1 MYKIIKCM
9 DYKGCIKNFIYDF
22 SDSEDEK
29 RFNSKFIL
37 LTKKL
42 KEDFSII
49 ELDTKNITEYVYN
62 KGYTKKV
69 LEEK

>member
-1 MYKIIKCM
+1 M
-9 DYKGCIKNFIYDF
+9 DYKGCIKNFIYDL
-22 SDSEDEK
+22 SDSKDEK

>member
-1 MYKIIKCM
+1 M
-9 DYKGCIKNFIYDF
+9 DYKGRIKNFIYDL
-22 SDSEDEK
+22 SDSKDEK